1 LPRPWLGLGQST
13 GGAILMDYVLSK
25 HTQKQQPMFERLFL
39 LAPLVYPAKMQWLQ
53 LKLAFWWF
61 KSVRTG
67 LPRIFR
73 QNTSDINFVRF
84 MREED
89 PLQAHWIPV
98 AWLLAL
104 KEWIEYHKI
113 AGVDHFY
120 LYNNESEDDYME
132 VLNSY
137 IEDGTVT
144 LIDWPYKQ
152 KQLESYCDCIKRF
165 KDETRWLGFIDIDEF
180 VVPIQ
185 DNDIYSFLK
194 KYESNRPAVLL
205 YWKIFGTG
213 GLIDRNIEEPVTDSF
228 HICWDKLYAVGK
240 CFYNTSYDFD
250 PGFFRNSIFHHHMWG
265 QYNGKNL
272 PPVNAYGKVSIN
284 QYSNPMKNEAIP
296 IQINHYFTKS
306 LSEYAEKKS
315 KGDVFFKEN
324 PHDQEYMMAH
334 ENRCTSS
341 DYSIYKYEMKLKDVL
356 KKQHEKTF
364 N

>member
-1 LPRPWLGLGQST
+1 MKIRETKKIVLPGTVEKNVKWEMTQLMIKAVSLYWKIYMNIHHPAQ
-13 GGAILMDYVLSK
+13 GGNKKYSVSIAAIFK
-25 HTQKQQPMFERLFL
+25 NE
-39 LAPLVYPAKMQWLQ
+39 APY
-53 LKLAFWWF
+53 
-61 KSVRTG
+61 
-67 LPRIFR
+67 
-73 QNTSDINFVRF
+73 
-84 MREED
+84 
-89 PLQAHWIPV
+89 
-98 AWLLAL
+98 L